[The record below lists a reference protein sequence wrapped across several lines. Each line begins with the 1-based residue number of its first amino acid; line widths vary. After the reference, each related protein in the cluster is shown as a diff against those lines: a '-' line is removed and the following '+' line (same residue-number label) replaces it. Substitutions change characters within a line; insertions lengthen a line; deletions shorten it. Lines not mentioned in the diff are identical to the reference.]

1 MIPATMWRDSTRQE
15 LTPEQECN
23 KKDIYDRMNPRRR
36 KFIDRIGYD
45 EWDPFQKPNDP
56 MDIRKDASK
65 RTTQQLIREFFHS
78 LDDRTVGND
87 FSKGAL
93 DCALGVVNKDERY
106 LGIFEFCVWYEKL
119 LKKEGL
125 VHEGT
130 VQQP

>member
-1 MIPATMWRDSTRQE
+1 MTSDQA
-15 LTPEQECN
+15 LL

-45 EWDPFQKPNDP
+45 EWDPFQKPNEPLDMR
-56 MDIRKDASK
+56 MDVSK
-65 RTTQQLIREFFHS
+65 RTTQQLIHEFLHS
-78 LDDRTVGND
+78 LGDRSVGND

-93 DCALGVVNKDERY
+93 DCALGIVNKDERY
-106 LGIFEFCVWYEKL
+106 LGIFEFCVWYEQL

-130 VQQP
+130 VQQR